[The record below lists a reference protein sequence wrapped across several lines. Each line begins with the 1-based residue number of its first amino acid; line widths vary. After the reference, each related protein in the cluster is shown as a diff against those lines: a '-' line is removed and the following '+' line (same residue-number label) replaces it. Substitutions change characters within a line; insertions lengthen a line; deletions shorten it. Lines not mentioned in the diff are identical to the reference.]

1 MANWTLSLLLIALTI
16 AMHVAGV
23 ISMALAGVSL
33 RARIENWN
41 QLTLR

>member
-1 MANWTLSLLLIALTI
+1 MENWTSGLSLIALTI
-16 AMHVAGV
+16 AIHAAGV